1 METLSSLSSGA
12 FAIFDAIAAI
22 IKPFT
27 TLADGLSDLLGL
39 IA

>member
-12 FAIFDAIAAI
+12 IAVFDALAAI
-22 IKPFT
+22 MKPFVD
-27 TLADGLSDLLGL
+27 LAGGLSDLLGL